1 MLQFG
6 NTQCYY
12 YQGTIGIFL
21 LSHSNTWSTHSS
33 ESLLTGATS
42 AEAKE
47 ANPLAF
53 SLETEVEFLGA
64 S

>member
-1 MLQFG
+1 M
-6 NTQCYY
+6 
-12 YQGTIGIFL
+12 
-21 LSHSNTWSTHSS
+21 S